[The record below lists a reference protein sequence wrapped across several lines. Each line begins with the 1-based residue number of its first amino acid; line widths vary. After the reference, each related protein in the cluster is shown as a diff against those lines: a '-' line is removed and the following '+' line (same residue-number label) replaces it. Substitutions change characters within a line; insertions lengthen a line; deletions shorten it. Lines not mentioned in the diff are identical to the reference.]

1 MELRELR
8 AFVTASRELHF
19 ARAAEQLYMSPSTMS
34 ELIRKLEGEL
44 GAELFIRTTRRV
56 TLTAAGSELLGRAET
71 ILGLVEQAT
80 AAVGAIQRDGV
91 GHIRVGITPSAGPV
105 IAPHLARCFTARN
118 PDVSIDIQRMWLPA
132 LGSALRTRA
141 IDVAITCG
149 SFGAEQPHLGTATL
163 GSEPLLV
170 ALRPDHPLADQP
182 TIDLEQLAHDTLGM
196 HPANL
201 FPAWHAVQ
209 RQILAR
215 AALAPPVADLDDAD
229 LAACRWT
236 EQPEVQWIMLTASL
250 LANRDPTTVRPVTG
264 HVVPFTL
271 SWHTTATRSP
281 VVWRFVQSSLRA
293 RLPPGWLPPPHNSPR

>member
-19 ARAAEQLYMSPSTMS
+19 ARAAERLYMSPSTMS
-34 ELIRKLEGEL
+34 ELIRKLEREL
-44 GAELFIRTTRRV
+44 GTELFIRTTRRV
-56 TLTAAGSELLGRAET
+56 TLTTAGSELLGRAET

-80 AAVGAIQRDGV
+80 AAVGAIQRGGV

-105 IAPHLARCFTARN
+105 IAPHLTRCFVASN

-132 LGSALRTRA
+132 LASALRTRA

-149 SFGAEQPHLGTATL
+149 GVGAEHPDIETAEL
-163 GSEPLLV
+163 GSEALLV

-182 TIDLEQLAHDTLGM
+182 TLDLEQLADDTLGM

-209 RQILAR
+209 RQILAG
-215 AALAPPVADLDDAD
+215 AGVAPPVADLDDTD
-229 LAACRWT
+229 LAARRWT
-236 EQPEVQWIMLTASL
+236 EQPEIQWIMLTASL
-250 LANRDPTTVRPVTG
+250 LADRDTTTVHPVVG
-264 HVVPFTL
+264 HGVPFTL
-271 SWHTTATRSP
+271 SWHKTLTRRP
-281 VVWRFVQSSLRA
+281 VVQRFVQSSLQA
-293 RLPPGWLPPPHNSPR
+293 QLPPGWLPPPRNSPP